1 MKDGPLGHRPFTPL
15 LVMLILAIALNPVLF
30 ALPSGAPVFDLVL
43 LGVLGSAVYAVSGS
57 RRDLAIGLVLGAPA
71 ALGRIWVMWRGEPNL
86 VPWSLALLLAFLV
99 YVAVRIFREVFRRG
113 RVTRHTVR
121 GGLCL
126 YLLIG
131 LIWALGFAIL
141 ESLHPGAFRHEEIVE
156 REAMMQVFIYY
167 SLVTLSTLGYGDVV
181 PILPLARSLAAI
193 EAIIGQL
200 YVAVFVAT
208 LVARLLTREDS
219 EQS

>member
-1 MKDGPLGHRPFTPL
+1 MKDGSLRHRPFTPL
-15 LVMLILAIALNPVLF
+15 LLVLILAVALNPVLLT
-30 ALPSGAPVFDLVL
+30 LPVGAPVLDLVM
-43 LGVLGSAVYAVSGS
+43 LGVLGSASYAVSGS
-57 RRDLAIGLVLGAPA
+57 RCELAIGLALGIPA
-71 ALGRIWVMWRGEPNL
+71 ALGRIWVRRPGAPDL

-113 RVTRHTVR
+113 PVTRDTVR

-141 ESLHPGAFRHEEIVE
+141 ESLNPGAFRYEAVVG
-156 REAMMQVFIYY
+156 REAVIQVFIYY

-193 EAIIGQL
+193 EAIVGHL

>member
-1 MKDGPLGHRPFTPL
+1 MRPFTQAMHRGG
-15 LVMLILAIALNPVLF
+15 VEVLINPVLL
-30 ALPSGAPVFDLVL
+30 ALPGGAPVFDLVM
-43 LGVLGSAVYAVSGS
+43 LGVLGSAIYAVSGS
-57 RRDLAIGLVLGAPA
+57 RRELSIGLVLGIPA
-71 ALGRIWVMWRGEPNL
+71 ALGRIWVMRPAAPDM

-99 YVAVRIFREVFRRG
+99 YVAVRIFREVFRPG
-113 RVTRHTVR
+113 PVERHTVR

-141 ESLHPGAFRHEEIVE
+141 ESLSPGAFRHEEVVG
-156 REAMMQVFIYY
+156 REAVIQVFVYY

-181 PILPLARSLAAI
+181 PLLPFARSLAAI
-193 EAIIGQL
+193 EAIVGQL
-200 YVAVFVAT
+200 YIAVFVAT

>member
-1 MKDGPLGHRPFTPL
+1 
-15 LVMLILAIALNPVLF
+15 MLAVAVALSPVLL
-30 ALPSGAPVFDLVL
+30 ALPGGWPAFDLVM
-43 LGVLGSAVYAVSGS
+43 LGVLGSAVYALSGS
-57 RRDLAIGLVLGAPA
+57 RRELAIGLVLGIPA
-71 ALGRIWVMWRGEPNL
+71 ALGRTWAMRPGAPDL

-113 RVTRHTVR
+113 VVTTHTVR

-141 ESLHPGAFRHEEIVE
+141 ESLSPGAFRHEDLADG
-156 REAMMQVFIYY
+156 EAVIQVFVYY

-193 EAIIGQL
+193 EAIVGQL
-200 YVAVFVAT
+200 YIAVFVAT
-208 LVARLLTREDS
+208 LVARLLTREDPERS
-219 EQS
+219 

>member
-1 MKDGPLGHRPFTPL
+1 MKDEPLHHRPFTPL
-15 LVMLILAIALNPVLF
+15 LLVLILAVALNPVLL
-30 ALPSGAPVFDLVL
+30 ALPGGAPAFDLVM
-43 LGVLGSAVYAVSGS
+43 LGVLGSAIYAVSGS
-57 RRDLAIGLVLGAPA
+57 RRELAIGLVLGIPA
-71 ALGRIWVMWRGEPNL
+71 ALGRIWVMGAPDP

-99 YVAVRIFREVFRRG
+99 YVAVRIFREVFRPG
-113 RVTRHTVR
+113 PVARHTVR

-141 ESLHPGAFRHEEIVE
+141 ESLNPGAFRYEAVVG
-156 REAMMQVFIYY
+156 REAVIQVFIYY

-181 PILPLARSLAAI
+181 PILPLARSLAAT
-193 EAIIGQL
+193 EAIVGQL
-200 YVAVFVAT
+200 YIAVFVAT
-208 LVARLLTREDS
+208 LVARLLNREGS